1 MADGLLAVTATH
13 QTGTALQMLAVLSP
27 LLLTLCPAR
36 VAIYPDAVPAGAA
49 ARVLP
54 SGPRAMRELLE
65 LALPGIDANDLEKMG
80 STLRFFEQVLT
91 CVPLTDQQW
100 APPAAG
106 AAGAAG
112 ADEAELASLG
122 LLERQA
128 WAARLRAGGDGGGAE
143 LLEEQA
149 AEAASLS
156 LYLPEFAER
165 MLDQMLTALE
175 HFERLPRRGWEQQML
190 LLQWRLTALAFWQQ
204 LSEPLFASL
213 LPRLLRL
220 LPRSS
225 LIDAV
230 KHVGALLA
238 AATLAQPEATLAL
251 AVPQCA
257 RALLAAAPAA
267 TGTAAAAGTAAAP
280 APRLQAM
287 SDDEARWW
295 LLLLAQLVRNGGA
308 ALLPHM
314 GTLRAVL
321 HAAGRAT
328 QPKVLKA
335 AYKLRRRLLQA
346 LCSTYLTEFRSLPPR
361 AWGSAALRSHHWEQW
376 GWMPSPGP
384 GCGDA
389 AALDAQWHV
398 PSAAEMEAAEALVAE
413 SLERAEALLDKLAP
427 DAAAAAATAAAASAA
442 PAPAAGAG
450 GSEAA
455 DAELRACLLELRAV
469 AKGALSFLAD
479 SEQEAAGEAGGV
491 LEQAVLPDQM
501 DVEAEGDGGGGGD
514 PNLNSDPTPDPGPIL
529 TPTLTTD
536 PDPDPNQAA
545 WGRCRSCARCR
556 AAAARWRRRRAVRC
570 GGAPWQHSI
579 GLARCSS
586 RVRRSSRSSSC
597 CVCVASCWRS
607 AVHRAAWGCSG
618 SC

>member
-1 MADGLLAVTATH
+1 MHPPTPPAPELRGFISAGYPPQARMADGLLAVTATH

-36 VAIYPDAVPAGAA
+36 VAIYPDAVPAGAP

-91 CVPLTDQQW
+91 CVPLADQQW
-100 APPAAG
+100 APPPAALT
-106 AAGAAG
+106 AGTAG

-128 WAARLRAGGDGGGAE
+128 WAARLRAGGDDGGAE

-165 MLDQMLTALE
+165 MLEQMLAALE

-190 LLQWRLTALAFWQQ
+190 LLQWRLTAIAFWQQ

-225 LIDAV
+225 LLDAV

-257 RALLAAAPAA
+257 RALLAATPAA
-267 TGTAAAAGTAAAP
+267 TGSAGAP
-280 APRLQAM
+280 APRLQPM

-321 HAAGRAT
+321 RAAGHAT

-384 GCGDA
+384 GGGDD

-398 PSAAEMEAAEALVAE
+398 PSTPEMEAAEALVAE
-413 SLERAEALLDKLAP
+413 SLERAEALLDQLAP
-427 DAAAAAATAAAASAA
+427 DAAATAAAATAAAASAA
-442 PAPAAGAG
+442 APSPAAGAG

-469 AKGALSFLAD
+469 AKGTLSFLTD
-479 SEQEAAGEAGGV
+479 SEEEAAAGV

-501 DVEAEGDGGGGGD
+501 ELEAEGGGGGGGGGGE
-514 PNLNSDPTPDPGPIL
+514 PNPNSNP
-529 TPTLTTD
+529 
-536 PDPDPNQAA
+536 
-545 WGRCRSCARCR
+545 
-556 AAAARWRRRRAVRC
+556 
-570 GGAPWQHSI
+570 
-579 GLARCSS
+579 
-586 RVRRSSRSSSC
+586 
-597 CVCVASCWRS
+597 
-607 AVHRAAWGCSG
+607 
-618 SC
+618 